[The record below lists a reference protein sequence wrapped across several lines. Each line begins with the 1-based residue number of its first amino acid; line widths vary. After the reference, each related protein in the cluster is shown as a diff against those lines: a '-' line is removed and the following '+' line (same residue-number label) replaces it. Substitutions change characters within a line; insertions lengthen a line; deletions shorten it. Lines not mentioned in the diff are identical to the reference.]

1 MRGPIDEQRQN
12 LGPRRSGTHCTA
24 DIQAASA
31 ADLPLKPRYSH
42 EQVTDQGRPRDS
54 NSTAKEPLFQQFLEW
69 LKKQ

>member
-1 MRGPIDEQRQN
+1 MNSARISALVVAG
-12 LGPRRSGTHCTA
+12 LTA

-31 ADLPLKPRYSH
+31 ANLPLKPRYSH
-42 EQVTDQGRPRDS
+42 EQITDQQR

>member
-1 MRGPIDEQRQN
+1 MNSARISALVVAG
-12 LGPRRSGTHCTA
+12 LTA